1 MMSIFHWICDLQ
13 TSQFSGTER
22 CGDGGKTFEGGD
34 RTRAS
39 RSAYRNAAQLLE
51 IELVT
56 GTQAS
61 MKSRGVRLLE
71 ERPLYIDDDAIVIGI
86 KTE

>member
-1 MMSIFHWICDLQ
+1 
-13 TSQFSGTER
+13 
-22 CGDGGKTFEGGD
+22 
-34 RTRAS
+34 
-39 RSAYRNAAQLLE
+39 LLE

-61 MKSRGVRLLE
+61 MKSGGVRLLE